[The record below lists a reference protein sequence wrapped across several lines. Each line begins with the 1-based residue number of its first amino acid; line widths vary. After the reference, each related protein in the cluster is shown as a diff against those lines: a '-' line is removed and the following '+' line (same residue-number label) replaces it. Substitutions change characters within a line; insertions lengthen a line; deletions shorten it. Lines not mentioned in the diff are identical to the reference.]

1 VIRYLLFLTL
11 LLGISF
17 ATEPSVYSDY
27 IDIQLKEE
35 NITIQNSE
43 KKEIKE
49 INVST
54 SVKESDEQ
62 LIYLNIDNMP
72 EKIYVDQV
80 FTLTLKVTSLEKN
93 QPYTIYLENE
103 SNITIVHEPN
113 RIEPKTINYL
123 TYTFKA
129 ISNQAKLPDFVVYYN
144 SSPEKEYR
152 LNGVY
157 LKTVSL
163 NPPKD
168 FCGVLA
174 KKMQLINYQAS
185 TYTEDL
191 NLLALQLNISYGNYD
206 DFHLPNSYNQG
217 IDTYSGDLNSTTLL
231 YFAIY
236 PLNIEKVE
244 FTYFN
249 LTKNRYEKFNIP
261 IIVKRSSVS
270 TQSNLDPQ
278 ASEFTKFKIIATIL
292 LITIWSILW
301 LIHRGWL
308 YPILIILAVSYL
320 LTYLIPLKTICI
332 KPGTTLYLLPTKQ
345 STPVMN
351 IYEEVEAKEMNHY
364 GDYIKIQLQNNTIG
378 WIKNDSICTH

>member
-1 VIRYLLFLTL
+1 